1 LPDAELCEFDGVSSK
16 DYGYIPQ
23 THGRKADL
31 EINGAKVLWSR
42 RRGDLVDA
50 MKERSIIGT

>member
-1 LPDAELCEFDGVSSK
+1 VNSMEKCRKIPFIILVFWAESMMNDPAQK
-16 DYGYIPQ
+16 
-23 THGRKADL
+23 
-31 EINGAKVLWSR
+31 SR

>member
-1 LPDAELCEFDGVSSK
+1 MMNDPAQK
-16 DYGYIPQ
+16 
-23 THGRKADL
+23 
-31 EINGAKVLWSR
+31 SR